1 MAFFG
6 AASSTTANVS
16 SSPEKDIEVAD
27 PPPDSISSLSFCP
40 VADFLAVGSWD
51 NNVSCF
57 CFVPLHLSS
66 DDSNRCEYMRWGR
79 MDRRKE
85 RQCMG
90 TRRQFCQFVGIK

>member
-6 AASSTTANVS
+6 ASSTTANVS

-51 NNVSCF
+51 NNVSHLG
-57 CFVPLHLSS
+57 FVPSHLSS
-66 DDSNRCEYMRWGR
+66 DGSNRCGY
-79 MDRRKE
+79 
-85 RQCMG
+85 
-90 TRRQFCQFVGIK
+90 TR